1 MSVRLQLDDLLQ
13 KLSEDTDALD
23 KSTKNIANATSRVTY
38 ELSKTHSLT
47 EKYKLPLDKYEKV
60 IDFTQVVIDTCSN
73 FIPIDETN
81 QNQQIEGNAV
91 GNNNKVS
98 FEQFASQV
106 ESELNKCEKEIVK
119 LNSLDD
125 IVRQCCDK

>member
-1 MSVRLQLDDLLQ
+1 MSVRSQLDDLLQ

-60 IDFTQVVIDTCSN
+60 IDFTQAVVDTCSN

-81 QNQQIEGNAV
+81 QNQQIEENAV
-91 GNNNKVS
+91 GDNKKVS

-106 ESELNKCEKEIVK
+106 ESQLNKCENEIVK

-125 IVRQCCDK
+125 IVKQCCEK

>member
-1 MSVRLQLDDLLQ
+1 MSVRSQMDDLLQ

-23 KSTKNIANATSRVTY
+23 KSTKNISNATSRVTY
-38 ELSKTHSLT
+38 ELSKTHSLV

-60 IDFTQVVIDTCSN
+60 IDFTQAVVDTCCH

-81 QNQQIEGNAV
+81 KKQQIEENAA
-91 GNNNKVS
+91 GDKNIVS
-98 FEQFASQV
+98 FEQFALQV
-106 ESELNKCEKEIVK
+106 ESQLNKCEKEIVK

-125 IVRQCCDK
+125 IVRECCDK